1 MEPHELVRK
10 TQHTPN
16 PAAQDPDADPFLSIH
31 SENQKKENKKWIEAA
46 KEVGVEVKENE
57 FCYNQRWQG
66 IKITTTTARKTLCFK
81 KDFAFW
87 TNLVLWS
94 KFRCDDHRLRNYLL
108 YSCCS
113 IHRSAINANFKLN
126 KKLQVYIW
134 LASISWR
141 GSSLSLF
148 ILTLNW
154 TMLKRLNTAKG
165 NKSCK
170 AIQIE
175 FYTAEFILTKYQSLV
190 IREIRYFYSYCAEA
204 ISILIDELKWL
215 HFPCRLRS
223 SPPDEELLRLWLK
236 GKIVV
241 KISKITIFFAFSSFF
256 HISALTE
263 LNSKGNNFF
272 SCQMI

>member
-46 KEVGVEVKENE
+46 KEVGAEVKENE

-66 IKITTTTARKTLCFK
+66 IKITTTARKTYVE

-126 KKLQVYIW
+126 KNCKYISDWHQSLEGEVLYLYSYLPWIGRCWKGWILQKETKVVKQFKY
-134 LASISWR
+134 L
-141 GSSLSLF
+141 
-148 ILTLNW
+148 
-154 TMLKRLNTAKG
+154 
-165 NKSCK
+165 
-170 AIQIE
+170 E
-175 FYTAEFILTKYQSLV
+175 FYSAGFILTKYQRLV
-190 IREIRYFYSYCAEA
+190 I
-204 ISILIDELKWL
+204 
-215 HFPCRLRS
+215 
-223 SPPDEELLRLWLK
+223 
-236 GKIVV
+236 
-241 KISKITIFFAFSSFF
+241 
-256 HISALTE
+256 
-263 LNSKGNNFF
+263 
-272 SCQMI
+272 M